1 MVIEDDIELSVLA
14 EPPMPHYGKLP
25 NKQVAFYLSYK
36 NLEIGILKFD
46 NKIWSFQYTNSF
58 INQNFIDTIE
68 GFPNSHKTYQSASLF
83 PFFDFRIP
91 SLKRPEIQ
99 DIIKKEKIDATNKV
113 EMLKYFGKKTITNPY
128 ILTAIES

>member
-1 MVIEDDIELSVLA
+1 MYNEAVELSCAA
-14 EPPMPHYGKLP
+14 EMPAPSYGKLP
-25 NKQVAFYLSYK
+25 NTQVAFYLTYK
-36 NLEIGILKFD
+36 NLEIGLLIFNKD
-46 NKIWSFQYTNSF
+46 NWTFQYSN
-58 INQNFIDTIE
+58 NFILQNTIKPIID
-68 GFPNSHKTYQSASLF
+68 FPNIHKIYQSATLF

-99 DIIKKEKIDATNKV
+99 DIIKKEKIDAANKV